1 MPILPVIND
10 PCMGKN
16 ASCYEKLERDEW
28 IFWKKYKADE
38 KILKDAQ
45 KENYGEKDRRKR
57 IEEERIKKLKKI
69 FRI

>member
-28 IFWKKYKADE
+28 IFWKKLTGVKVHITSANPDF
-38 KILKDAQ
+38 KL
-45 KENYGEKDRRKR
+45 DR
-57 IEEERIKKLKKI
+57 IQTLEIND
-69 FRI
+69 